1 MMPARPL
8 LTGWMMLTEADRRE
22 LFSTTEHRAAAEVF
36 AQHGDSYQN
45 AETGAFTFPT
55 SADMSLTLSTAAVQ
69 AALKYST
76 QTAQSLAKLVTL
88 PVGSRPHQ
96 AAIQTLL
103 QLIYHLSPRV
113 SN

>member
-1 MMPARPL
+1 
-8 LTGWMMLTEADRRE
+8 MMLTEADRRE

-55 SADMSLTLSTAAVQ
+55 SADMLLTLSTAAVQ
-69 AALKYST
+69 AALKYHPE
-76 QTAQSLAKLVTL
+76 TAKALAKCVTM

-96 AAIQTLL
+96 AAITTLMRL
-103 QLIYHLSPRV
+103 VYRLSLPEID
-113 SN
+113 